1 MLHQEARMPLPLAL
15 RQLIDSAL
23 RSGLSLLMAASVI
36 SLVPP
41 AIAFGIGYRHIKSAL
56 ADVLM
61 D

>member
-1 MLHQEARMPLPLAL
+1 MPLPLAL